1 MQVHLRLMQSVYR
14 EVPDLH
20 MRSGIE
26 NPNFISAQT
35 RMHVSA
41 YFSATTK
48 MTVFLHTAGGIK
60 RS

>member
-1 MQVHLRLMQSVYR
+1 MQSVYR